1 MENPI
6 KIFANWFAEAEKSA
20 VLDATAMTLATSTP
34 DGKPSAR
41 IVLLKDFD
49 EKGFV
54 FYTNAQSR
62 KGQELLENPQAALCF
77 YWDELNKQVRIEGK
91 VEAVIGEE
99 ADRYFFSRHP
109 EKQYGAWAS
118 KQSQKLEKREDLYAM
133 IDEYKHKFPQNPPR
147 PPHWHGFRIV
157 PQYIEFW
164 QDGEFRLHDR
174 QIFERVDETWKSYKL
189 YP

>member
-1 MENPI
+1 MEKPF
-6 KIFANWFAEAEKSA
+6 KQFAQWFAEAEKSGIK
-20 VLDATAMTLATSTP
+20 DATAMTLATATA

-62 KGQELLENPQAALCF
+62 KGSELLSNPYAALIL
-77 YWDELNKQVRIEGK
+77 YWDLLNKQIRIEGK
-91 VEAVIGEE
+91 VEEVKGEE

-133 IDEYKHKFPQNPPR
+133 IEEYKQKFPQNPPR
-147 PPHWHGFRIV
+147 PPHWHGFRVV
-157 PQYIEFW
+157 PSRIEFW

-174 QIFERVDETWKSYKL
+174 EVFEKVDNVWQSYKL

>member
-1 MENPI
+1 METAL
-6 KIFANWFAEAEKSA
+6 KIFTQWFAEAEKA
-20 VLDATAMTLATSTP
+20 GIKDATAMTLATATP

-62 KGQELLENPQAALCF
+62 KGAELLANPYAALVL
-77 YWDELNKQVRIEGK
+77 YWDILNKQIRIEGAIEEVK
-91 VEAVIGEE
+91 GEE

-118 KQSQKLEKREDLYAM
+118 KQSQKLEKREDLYTM
-133 IDEYKHKFPQNPPR
+133 IEEYKQKYPLNPPR
-147 PPHWHGFRIV
+147 PPHWHGFRVV
-157 PQYIEFW
+157 PNKIEFW
-164 QDGEFRLHDR
+164 QDGEFRLHER
-174 QIFERVDETWKSYKL
+174 EVFEKLDNKWQSYKL